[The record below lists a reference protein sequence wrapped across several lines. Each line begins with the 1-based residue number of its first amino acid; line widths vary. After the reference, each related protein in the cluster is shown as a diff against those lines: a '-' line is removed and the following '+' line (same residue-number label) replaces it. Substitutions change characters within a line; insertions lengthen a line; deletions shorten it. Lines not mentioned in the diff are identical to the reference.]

1 MGKLEILLCEWCG
14 REVRRRGSRG
24 PTPRYC
30 QSACRVA
37 AHRARRATAA
47 VRMEMQAEAGSL
59 EPVVHADP
67 PPQTSADEQVARAY
81 VEAKSLAS
89 VFARLG
95 AEARPSLAWR
105 CTRVSQAL
113 TTAINETL
121 GKD

>member
-1 MGKLEILLCEWCG
+1 
-14 REVRRRGSRG
+14 
-24 PTPRYC
+24 
-30 QSACRVA
+30 
-37 AHRARRATAA
+37 
-47 VRMEMQAEAGSL
+47 MQADAGAL
-59 EPVVHADP
+59 EPVVHAGP

-113 TTAINETL
+113 TTVIHETL
-121 GKD
+121 GED